1 MCRDQCLAPR
11 LPAYRQKLKQE
22 APALRSVQRWS
33 DQSDSTL
40 QDCFHHVDWDMF
52 RIASD
57 NNIDEYADSVSEFI
71 RTCVEDV
78 VPIATIKTFPNQ
90 KPWIDGSIRVKLKA
104 RTTAFNQGK
113 VTRNMTKYKQCNY
126 SLRKAIKQA
135 KRQYRDKVE
144 SQFNGSDTRG
154 MWQGLQSIT
163 DYKKKP
169 APSRTRM
176 SCSQA
181 D

>member
-1 MCRDQCLAPR
+1 MALNKLYLTLCKLESIYPEAAFIVAGDFNKANLKTRLPKLYQHIDCATRAGKTLDHCYSNFRDAYKALPCSPFGKADHDSIL
-11 LPAYRQKLKQE
+11 LIPAYRQKLKQE

-33 DQSDSTL
+33 DQSDFTL

-90 KPWIDGSIRVKLKA
+90 KLWIDGSIRVKLK
-104 RTTAFNQGK
+104 G
-113 VTRNMTKYKQCNY
+113 
-126 SLRKAIKQA
+126 
-135 KRQYRDKVE
+135 
-144 SQFNGSDTRG
+144 
-154 MWQGLQSIT
+154 
-163 DYKKKP
+163 
-169 APSRTRM
+169 
-176 SCSQA
+176 
-181 D
+181 